1 MDNILQLHRH
11 YFNFILTPDGAR
23 CGRPEQPV
31 GSLVKV
37 EEDAGTASLVCK
49 EGFNSLTESDT
60 HLLMCH
66 KGTWQ
71 GTLPVCRGEEMFN
84 SKV

>member
-1 MDNILQLHRH
+1 M
-11 YFNFILTPDGAR
+11 
-23 CGRPEQPV
+23 

-49 EGFNSLTESDT
+49 EGFNSLTESDS

-71 GTLPVCRGEEMFN
+71 GTLPVCRGEEMFD